1 MSQSPSLGKLLCHV
15 DVSGADDDRMFAHVP
30 KVVADHIDC
39 DDDDNVS
46 DDDSK
51 DEADGFDEFDA

>member
-1 MSQSPSLGKLLCHV
+1 MSCGITM

-30 KVVADHIDC
+30 KVVADHLDC

-46 DDDSK
+46 DDDSN
-51 DEADGFDEFDA
+51 DEVDGFDA